1 MAFSRPSIF
10 IAGNYV
16 ADESLGPRL
25 AVFPHW
31 LHVEV
36 IVEGRQLSLQA
47 GRVLE
52 HRRLLDLRQG
62 VLFREW
68 RQQDPSGR
76 ITRLN
81 YLRLASL
88 ADRHVIVQSMP
99 YERKT
104 MQGTSRS
111 RAVLVGGMAA
121 SAGCFD
127 RQVLVDRPD
136 RKGRLEILKVHV
148 RKVQLE
154 RAIDLDTV
162 AALTTGFTGADIA
175 NLVNEAAIV
184 ATRRNAT
191 AVSLKD
197 FTEAIERIVA

>member
-1 MAFSRPSIF
+1 M
-10 IAGNYV
+10 
-16 ADESLGPRL
+16 
-25 AVFPHW
+25 
-31 LHVEV
+31 
-36 IVEGRQLSLQA
+36 VEGRQLSLQA

-99 YERKT
+99 YERRT

-121 SAGCFD
+121 SARRFD

-154 RAIDLDTV
+154 RDIDLDTV
-162 AALTTGFTGADIA
+162 AALTTGFTGADSS
-175 NLVNEAAIV
+175 AAADRIMGKRRGRSV
-184 ATRRNAT
+184 ELSHSFLRNARAAMPT
-191 AVSLKD
+191 CVPADLRRARVCIAL
-197 FTEAIERIVA
+197 

>member
-1 MAFSRPSIF
+1 
-10 IAGNYV
+10 
-16 ADESLGPRL
+16 
-25 AVFPHW
+25 
-31 LHVEV
+31 
-36 IVEGRQLSLQA
+36 
-47 GRVLE
+47 VLE

-99 YERKT
+99 YERRT

-121 SAGCFD
+121 SAGRFD

-154 RAIDLDTV
+154 RDIDLDTV

-191 AVSLKD
+191 AVSLED

>member
-1 MAFSRPSIF
+1 M
-10 IAGNYV
+10 
-16 ADESLGPRL
+16 
-25 AVFPHW
+25 
-31 LHVEV
+31 
-36 IVEGRQLSLQA
+36 
-47 GRVLE
+47 
-52 HRRLLDLRQG
+52 
-62 VLFREW
+62 
-68 RQQDPSGR
+68 
-76 ITRLN
+76 
-81 YLRLASL
+81 
-88 ADRHVIVQSMP
+88 
-99 YERKT
+99 
-104 MQGTSRS
+104 
-111 RAVLVGGMAA
+111 
-121 SAGCFD
+121 
-127 RQVLVDRPD
+127 DRPD